1 MTAVPSMQEEMNQ
14 GARQENEV
22 GEDAQKM
29 GAMFRPKK
37 EPRDHQ

>member
-1 MTAVPSMQEEMNQ
+1 MTAVPSMHEKMNQ
-14 GARQENEV
+14 RARQENKV

>member
-1 MTAVPSMQEEMNQ
+1 MTAVPSMHEKMNQ
-14 GARQENEV
+14 RARQENKV

-37 EPRDHQ
+37 ERRDHQ